1 MTYCHIRL
9 WCDSLDHDDYCNLK
23 HLLRTLSVNKCKDVL
38 FMSCWTAPFV
48 FEEDLWSTASL
59 WEIGRSSTLWRCSF
73 RFALLGH
80 KAKKPVH
87 LATSLPK
94 TLNWGTHRYTTI
106 SNISPICRF
115 LQRALTLP
123 TRHPARINLQPCQH
137 GDIGRKD
144 LTLVSKW
151 ELPSR
156 LALTRPPSIWKIS
169 ILSLHKHNAINA
181 ALVTGFGYPIGP
193 LGLYWWS
200 QNKARIRAPIA
211 SCWTNMELEQDLFA
225 QQIFILLCTH
235 ILMIHFSKLRFSCWS
250 LVMYLHCL
258 HGV

>member
-1 MTYCHIRL
+1 
-9 WCDSLDHDDYCNLK
+9 
-23 HLLRTLSVNKCKDVL
+23 
-38 FMSCWTAPFV
+38 MSCWTAPFV

-144 LTLVSKW
+144 LTLVSKAV
-151 ELPSR
+151 PSR
-156 LALTRPPSIWKIS
+156 LALKNDHRFERFPSFLCTKQCNQCSPGHRFWLSYWATWPVLVVAEQGKNSCSNRIMLNNTWNLNKIS
-169 ILSLHKHNAINA
+169 LRTRYMIFH
-181 ALVTGFGYPIGP
+181 ALTI
-193 LGLYWWS
+193 WWS
-200 QNKARIRAPIA
+200 
-211 SCWTNMELEQDLFA
+211 
-225 QQIFILLCTH
+225 IFPR
-235 ILMIHFSKLRFSCWS
+235 SV
-250 LVMYLHCL
+250 LVV
-258 HGV
+258 GAW